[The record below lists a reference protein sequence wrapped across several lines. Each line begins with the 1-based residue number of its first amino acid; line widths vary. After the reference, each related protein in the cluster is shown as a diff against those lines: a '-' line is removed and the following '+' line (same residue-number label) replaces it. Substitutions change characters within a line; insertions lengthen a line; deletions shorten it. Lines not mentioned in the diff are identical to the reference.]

1 MYGES
6 TVRVS
11 HVDSGV
17 VEKSLPMDRQWFGEG
32 LAKHQDKLYQIV
44 WLKPQGFIY
53 STPDLKKVRFPSL
66 VAVDTKEESADVPFM
81 PQCRC
86 CFCQN
91 WYVNGTG
98 RECA

>member
-17 VEKSLPMDRQWFGEG
+17 VEKSVTMDPQWFGEG
-32 LAKHQDKLYQIV
+32 LAKHKDKLYQIV

-53 STPDLKKVRFPSL
+53 SIPDLQKVRTTAAPDATCWL
-66 VAVDTKEESADVPFM
+66 ITACHGQRD
-81 PQCRC
+81 
-86 CFCQN
+86 
-91 WYVNGTG
+91 
-98 RECA
+98 